1 MSGSNERSAARMVK
15 SDELEP
21 WQRAGRVLQV
31 RVAIPE
37 RRQDRIEVC
46 QRPPQ
51 PIARGDERGF
61 DRVRGLRQMP
71 VVRAGALRAPRTP
84 DAVA

>member
-1 MSGSNERSAARMVK
+1 MSGSDERSAARVVE

-51 PIARGDERGF
+51 AIARGDERGF
-61 DRVRGLRQMP
+61 DRVRGLHQVP
-71 VVRAGALRAPRTP
+71 VVGAGAVRAPRTP